1 MHIERL
7 RKGEIDA
14 EKMKAQTLKS
24 IFPVKTTLKSPR
36 LPTRMA
42 ELPPQAASQIIQ
54 PMAVIVTDSYSLSW
68 FKQNVDNGRTCLS
81 NSHNAGRSI
90 SMNTENG
97 KNRLLEQELLDGMTS
112 YTAHADELADVLL
125 DELGFDPSGSDY
137 KAALKRIESLFEAA
151 EPGTSEGDELE
162 RLAAWV
168 EEYEEKH
175 FPILSG

>member
-1 MHIERL
+1 
-7 RKGEIDA
+7 
-14 EKMKAQTLKS
+14 
-24 IFPVKTTLKSPR
+24 
-36 LPTRMA
+36 
-42 ELPPQAASQIIQ
+42 
-54 PMAVIVTDSYSLSW
+54 
-68 FKQNVDNGRTCLS
+68 
-81 NSHNAGRSI
+81 
-90 SMNTENG
+90 MNTENG